1 METRTPVEI
10 LAYASD
16 TGLAKTQRKFSS
28 VLILAFFA
36 GIFIAFAAGVSTIAA
51 YNLYANP
58 EAYGL
63 GRAVAGVLFGSGLM
77 LVILGGGELFTGSML
92 IVTTALDRRTTVKK
106 MFLNWLL
113 VYIGNLAGSI
123 LIAWMIYLSGLFNN
137 SAGLLGGVTIT
148 IAASKTS
155 ISFIAA
161 FVLGVL
167 CNLLVCFTVW
177 TTYAAKDA
185 AGKVLI
191 IFFLILLF
199 ATSGFEHSVAN
210 MYYIPAGIFAK
221 LNPQWL
227 VMSQASAQQ
236 IAGLNWLNFAVKN
249 LIPVTLGNI
258 IGGVLVGFLYWVSL
272 GKNKRTCS

>member
-1 METRTPVEI
+1 MEIRTPVEI

-16 TGLAKTQRKFSS
+16 TGLAKTQRKLSS

-36 GIFIAFAAGVSTIAA
+36 GIFIAFAAGVSSMAA

-58 EAYGL
+58 ETYGL

-77 LVILGGGELFTGSML
+77 LVILAGGELFTGNML
-92 IVTTALDRRTTVKK
+92 IITTVLDRRIRIRK

-113 VYIGNLAGSI
+113 VYIGNFIGSV
-123 LIAWMIYLSGLFNN
+123 LIAWMMYYSGLFNS
-137 SAGLLGGVTIT
+137 SAGLLGGITIT

-155 ISFIAA
+155 LSFFAA
-161 FVLGVL
+161 LILGVL
-167 CNLLVCFTVW
+167 CNMLVCFTVW

-185 AGKVLI
+185 AGKTLI

-227 VMSQASAQQ
+227 AMSQASTQQ
-236 IAGLNWLNFAVKN
+236 IAGLNWINLAIKN

-272 GKNKRTCS
+272 GKNR